1 MAKNTNIVD
10 INFDNA
16 LSDRYLSYALSTIMS
31 RSLPDV
37 RDGLKP
43 VHRRLLYAMYQL
55 KLDPKTGFKKC
66 ARIVGDVIGKYH
78 PHGEVAV
85 YDALVRMAQHF
96 ASRYPLINGQGNFG
110 SIDGDNQAAMRY
122 TEAKLTEYA
131 TYLLQDIESNTVD
144 FRPNYDGS
152 DDEPV
157 ILPSIVPNLLANGT
171 EGIAVGMA
179 TSVPPHNILELLD
192 ATSLLLEK
200 PEATHEEIGEIV
212 KGPDFPTGGI
222 LVESKENIARAQI
235 TGRGSFRLRAKWH
248 KEEMDRGMY
257 RIVITEIPYQI
268 HKRAIIEKMADLYN
282 EKKIPFIEN
291 FQDLSAEDIRIVITP
306 KSRNIE
312 ANVIMEHLF
321 KMTDLDIRVPLNL
334 NVLSSESL
342 PTVMS
347 IKQVLEEF
355 IGHRHEVTARRL
367 KNRLSQVEHRLE
379 ILGGLLVAYLNLDE
393 VIRIIREED
402 EPKAVMIAKWSL
414 TDVQAEAILN
424 TRLRSLRRL
433 EEMQIKNEND
443 ALTKEK
449 GEIEDVLGSKAKLR
463 KLVLK
468 EIKEVRKDFSKNELY
483 QRRTSLEELHTLD
496 IPEIETFVEKEP
508 LTITCSELGWLK
520 AIKGHNKKDNLKYKE
535 GDSEKYVFEVMSNDK
550 LLVFTDYGK
559 CYTIPCDRVNK
570 GKGDGEPIKLAQN
583 IDQDETILMIFHF
596 KPETKLLLASTDG
609 RGFVVMSDDVLA
621 QTKGGKQVMTVEPTH
636 MKFAAVLDG
645 EFIVTVGDNRR
656 LLIFEAKEIPTLKK
670 GRGVTLQK
678 FKGGKLKDILVL
690 KDITE
695 IDKYV
700 PSIKQNTIN
709 LWKAKRA
716 ALGRLVLGKM
726 WFDRKS

>member
-131 TYLLQDIESNTVD
+131 TYLLKDIESNTVD

-157 ILPSIVPNLLANGT
+157 IMPSIVPNLLANGT

-179 TSVPPHNILELLD
+179 TSVPPHNILEILD

-200 PEATHEEIGEIV
+200 PEATHEEIGEII

-321 KMTDLDIRVPLNL
+321 KMTDLDIKVPLNL

-342 PTVMS
+342 PSVMS

-355 IGHRHEVTARRL
+355 IGHRHEVTSRRL

-449 GEIEDVLGSKAKLR
+449 AEIEDVLSSKAKLR

-559 CYTIPCDRVNK
+559 CYTILCDRVSK

-583 IDQDETILMIFHF
+583 IDQDETILLITQY
-596 KPETKLLLASTDG
+596 KPETKMLLASTDG

-636 MKFAAVLDG
+636 MKFASVLEG

-678 FKGGKLKDILVL
+678 FKGGKLKDILIL

-700 PSIKQNTIN
+700 PSIKQSTIN

-726 WFDRKS
+726 WFDRKN